1 MDPVLGR
8 LGTVDPM
15 GEKCYSISPYLYCNN
30 NPVKYIDPTGMLFS
44 DPPRNYFQNLWSYYK
59 EVYKSVSVTFS
70 AGLQAGASTKIS
82 NKEVGAH
89 LNVISS
95 ELGILNDDEFSV
107 NYTSVRY

>member
-8 LGTVDPM
+8 LSSVDPM

-70 AGLQAGASTKIS
+70 AGLQASASTKIS